1 MKHPVVK
8 LLWMI
13 AGALGLV
20 WIFLA
25 TLQKEIPSAV
35 YLVLLVLAFLSA
47 LAAICLAT
55 LHDSRN
61 ITDGGWLDMAQFFA
75 CWWPESDWPFSR
87 YDVFERRSLDAL
99 FCGF

>member
-47 LAAICLAT
+47 LAAICFGNPP
-55 LHDSRN
+55 R
-61 ITDGGWLDMAQFFA
+61 
-75 CWWPESDWPFSR
+75 
-87 YDVFERRSLDAL
+87 
-99 FCGF
+99 

>member
-13 AGALGLV
+13 AGVLGLV

-55 LHDSRN
+55 LHDKPKHYR
-61 ITDGGWLDMAQFFA
+61 WRMAGYGAIFCVLVA
-75 CWWPESDWPFSR
+75 R
-87 YDVFERRSLDAL
+87 IGLAVFPL
-99 FCGF
+99 